1 MKLNQSVSG
10 NLDANKGSCNMKPI
24 AFFVCWF
31 ASAIVLG
38 FALFYVWDFLA
49 KRKEPRPDHHT
60 AER

>member
-10 NLDANKGSCNMKPI
+10 NLDANKGACNMKPI

-49 KRKEPRPDHHT
+49 R
-60 AER
+60 AVSV